1 MVRDRQEE
9 IRSKGFNIVD
19 TRYKQGYEGPL
30 DYNSIKIGMK
40 KLEDAVLNLGSLRK
54 LPNRCLGDKNVILR
68 AIAEH
73 NLPLMRS
80 ISEFFYN
87 TSGIYSRVCDYFA
100 FMYRYDW
107 YVVPEIFDKENEKLT
122 EKILTE
128 FDNVLTYLDNS
139 HVKKLCGDIAL
150 DVIKYGAYYGYI
162 VPSPKGLVL
171 QQLPLNYCR
180 SRFSIGDIP
189 VVEFNMAFF
198 DECFRDVNYRMK
210 VLKLFP
216 EEFRKGYLLYKQ
228 GKLTPEYIGDD
239 TFEAGIRHIN
249 EYGHGW
255 YPLDPGNA
263 VKFCFKNGDQ
273 PLFINAIPSIIDLD
287 AGQDLDRR
295 KQMQELMK
303 IVIQKLPLD
312 KNGDLIF
319 DVDEARDIHN
329 NAVEMLQHAI
339 GVDVLTTFA
348 DVEIEDVADKNSNT
362 SNSDGLERIER
373 TVYNSFGVSR
383 NLFNTDGN
391 LSLEKSI
398 LDDEA
403 TLKTLL
409 LQFNTFFDKV
419 ASALGKNKKKYN
431 FRLYMLETTQY
442 NYKELSKLFK
452 EQEQIGKSKML
463 AQIALGLS
471 QSSILHTAYFEN
483 NVLHLSELMIPP
495 LMSSTLNADAIL
507 GKKEQSNSSN
517 SQKSS
522 EGTKTQIAAASDKA
536 VGRPEK
542 PNDQKS
548 EKTIANRESMN

>member
-1 MVRDRQEE
+1 
-9 IRSKGFNIVD
+9 
-19 TRYKQGYEGPL
+19 
-30 DYNSIKIGMK
+30 
-40 KLEDAVLNLGSLRK
+40 
-54 LPNRCLGDKNVILR
+54 
-68 AIAEH
+68 
-73 NLPLMRS
+73 
-80 ISEFFYN
+80 
-87 TSGIYSRVCDYFA
+87 
-100 FMYRYDW
+100 
-107 YVVPEIFDKENEKLT
+107 
-122 EKILTE
+122 
-128 FDNVLTYLDNS
+128 
-139 HVKKLCGDIAL
+139 
-150 DVIKYGAYYGYI
+150 
-162 VPSPKGLVL
+162 
-171 QQLPLNYCR
+171 
-180 SRFSIGDIP
+180 
-189 VVEFNMAFF
+189 MAFF
-198 DECFRDVNYRMK
+198 DESFRDVNYRMK

-228 GKLTPEYIGDD
+228 GKLTPEYVGDD
-239 TFEAGIRHIN
+239 TFESRIR
-249 EYGHGW
+249 YSTGRGW

-273 PLFINAIPSIIDLD
+273 PLFINAIPSIIELD

-348 DVEIEDVADKNSNT
+348 DVNIEDVADKNSNT

-431 FRLYMLETTQY
+431 FRLYMLETT
-442 NYKELSKLFK
+442 
-452 EQEQIGKSKML
+452 
-463 AQIALGLS
+463 
-471 QSSILHTAYFEN
+471 
-483 NVLHLSELMIPP
+483 
-495 LMSSTLNADAIL
+495 
-507 GKKEQSNSSN
+507 
-517 SQKSS
+517 
-522 EGTKTQIAAASDKA
+522 
-536 VGRPEK
+536 
-542 PNDQKS
+542 
-548 EKTIANRESMN
+548 